1 MRLQTKLRNNSQYY
15 RNNPQKLILTLT
27 INRLNTPLKKYSL
40 AEWIFKNS
48 TICYIQKT
56 HLTQVTCK
64 DLFRLKAKGCKKIFC
79 ENTNQIWAE
88 VVTLGLD
95 KTNIKPKTINND
107 KERYYIKEQLRRYD
121 SSKHMHPTLEHPNS

>member
-1 MRLQTKLRNNSQYY
+1 MRLQSKLRNNSQYY
-15 RNNPQKLILTLT
+15 RNNPQKLILTLN

-40 AEWIFKNS
+40 AEWIFKKS
-48 TICYIQKT
+48 TICYIQET

-64 DLFRLKAKGCKKIFC
+64 DLFRLKAKGCKKIFY

-88 VVTLGLD
+88 VVILGLD

-107 KERYYIKEQLRRYD
+107 KEGYYNKGSVKKIWQFETYA
-121 SSKHMHPTLEHPNS
+121 PNTGAP